1 MEGLNA
7 LADDLVPVLEKEYE
21 AIMKELEKEQAEVAE
36 IEACDQDYLN
46 ELKAEIAEQKYAYLY
61 VIFCFD
67 QFSLALK

>member
-46 ELKAEIAEQKYAYLY
+46 ELKAEIAEQKYAYPN
-61 VIFCFD
+61 IFIRHILF
-67 QFSLALK
+67 

>member
-46 ELKAEIAEQKYAYLY
+46 ELKAEIAEQKYAYPN
-61 VIFCFD
+61 IFIRYILF
-67 QFSLALK
+67 

>member
-7 LADDLVPVLEKEYE
+7 SADDLVPVLEKEYE

-46 ELKAEIAEQKYAYLY
+46 ELKAEIVEQKYAYPT
-61 VIFCFD
+61 IFIRHILF
-67 QFSLALK
+67 